1 MLRPVAT
8 TAKRLE
14 YAVSVDTEKTAR
26 TDGDAPPIVAGDGWS
41 AEHLVL
47 AGLAKCTLTSL
58 GYHAKRANVRATAEA
73 RASGVVTRR
82 DDDGRYAFVEIGVEL
97 DVSLEPPLTGE
108 ELRTLIEKAERGCFV
123 GSSLTARPRYR
134 WTVDGEE
141 IA

>member
-1 MLRPVAT
+1 MLRPVGT

-14 YAVSVDTEKTAR
+14 YAVSVDTERTAR
-26 TDGDAPPIVAGDGWS
+26 TDGDAPPLAPGDGWS

-58 GYHAKRANVRATAEA
+58 GYHAKRANLRATADA

-82 DDDGRYAFVEIGVEL
+82 DDDGRYAFVDIDVEL
-97 DVSLEPPLTGE
+97 DVTLEPRVAGE
-108 ELRTLIEKAERGCFV
+108 ELRTLLDKAERGCFV

>member
-1 MLRPVAT
+1 VGT

-14 YAVSVDTEKTAR
+14 YAVSVDTERTAR
-26 TDGDAPPIVAGDGWS
+26 TDGDAPPLAPGNGWS

-58 GYHAKRANVRATAEA
+58 GYHAKRANLRATADA
-73 RASGVVTRR
+73 RARGVVTRR
-82 DDDGRYAFVEIGVEL
+82 DEDGRYAFVEIDVEL
-97 DVSLEPPLTGE
+97 DVTLEPRLAGE
-108 ELRTLIEKAERGCFV
+108 ELRTLLDKAERGCFV